1 MTHNSNHLVIEGLF
15 LEKTQELS
23 EASSLFRIQ
32 LLNHSIKANLPD
44 NILISQQLAVFLQLE
59 ALYLLNFRRPL
70 SQSCFNRFLHTYF
83 SFIEERFVDVFN
95 MKPSAQDTCT
105 LGTQLLFWFKRKA

>member
-1 MTHNSNHLVIEGLF
+1 MPVIVNANVLRLFILLSLFSLNTFSTFKMTHNSNYLVIEGLF
-15 LEKTQELS
+15 LEKTQELI

-32 LLNHSIKANLPD
+32 LLNRSVKANIPD
-44 NILISQQLAVFLQLE
+44 NILISQQLASSLQLE

-83 SFIEERFVDVFN
+83 SFIE
-95 MKPSAQDTCT
+95 
-105 LGTQLLFWFKRKA
+105 

>member
-95 MKPSAQDTCT
+95 MKPSAQDICT